1 MSDPILIKFPKGLD
15 NRSREYAL
23 PDGSARVLENV
34 DITRDGGVMARK
46 GLRRVSSSSC
56 HSLFAP
62 NTRFLLLVKAGVLT
76 RMDPGEQF
84 TALTAVSGPV
94 QYALLN
100 DETYW
105 TDGTTTGRITAT
117 GESTFWGLSTPPAP
131 VCSAVSSGG
140 LHVGTYQVA
149 MTAVHTAS
157 GLESG
162 AGECVEVVVVA
173 VDGGIQVTAPSASG
187 VNFAVYLTPPNG
199 EQVEL
204 RRAALIA
211 PGATA
216 TLGIAAPL
224 GKPLDSLLAIKPLP
238 GQYLAAHKGRLWC
251 ASGSVVWFTSEKS
264 PHWLFPAHGYF
275 YFESPVTFMGA
286 AEDGLY
292 VGTTNSIYF
301 LQGSDPAKM
310 TQRPVASEGAARGSS
325 TTLPYDL
332 FLGQGSFPSR
342 QCAWWTVNGQLA
354 IGKPGGIVVYP
365 TQDRFSAG
373 AVTTGAMTYRDYAGM
388 RQLISVL
395 DTQTNPTR
403 ATDTA
408 ILEVFAN
415 GVVLGQS

>member
-1 MSDPILIKFPKGLD
+1 MADPILIKFPKGLD
-15 NRSREYAL
+15 NRNREYAL
-23 PDGSARVLENV
+23 PEGTARTLENV
-34 DITRDGGVMARK
+34 DVTRDGGLMTRK
-46 GLRRVSSSSC
+46 GLRAVSTSDC

-62 NTRFLLLVKAGVLT
+62 STRFLLLVKDGVLT
-76 RMDPGEQF
+76 RMDQGEQF

-105 TDGTTTGRITAT
+105 TDGTAVGRVTVT

-140 LHVGTYQVA
+140 LTAGTYQVA
-149 MTAVHTAS
+149 MTAVHTS

-162 AGECVEVVVVA
+162 AGECAEVIVT
-173 VDGGIQVTAPSASG
+173 DGYGIQVTAPTASN
-187 VNFAVYLTPPNG
+187 VQFAVYCTPPG
-199 EQVEL
+199 GGQVEL
-204 RRAALIA
+204 RQAALIA
-211 PGATA
+211 SGGTQ
-216 TLGIAAPL
+216 TLNAAAPL

-238 GQYLAAHKGRLWC
+238 GQYLAAYKGRLWC
-251 ASGSVVWFTSEKS
+251 ASGNVVWFTSEKS
-264 PHWLFPAHGYF
+264 PHWLFPANGYF
-275 YFESPVTFMGA
+275 YFESPVTFLGA

-292 VGTTNSIYF
+292 VGTANSIYF

-354 IGKPGGIVVYP
+354 IGKPGGIVLYP

-373 AVTTGAMTYRDYAGM
+373 AVTTGVMAYRDYAGM

-408 ILEVFAN
+408 IVEVFAN
-415 GVVLGQS
+415 GVVLGQP